1 MHKSAAEVFLCC
13 GIDVSAAH
21 LVVALEGEGGRGLQ
35 RSFPNRATGHQAL
48 IAWLQKNGIPVRI
61 CLEAT
66 GLYSLD
72 LALALHAAEG
82 IEVAVLN
89 PKKVN
94 RFAAT
99 LCRSKTDP
107 ADAQVLAEY
116 AHRMPFQPWHP
127 PQAAALELRAIT
139 RHIAALTQQHTQES
153 NRLHAISASTIGS
166 RCVKQDLK
174 RCLRDLQHRIE
185 KMRDAAQTLIDQD
198 AELRPRFALLLSMPG
213 IGEVSALNLLGE
225 LALLAPGLTVRQWVA
240 HSGLDPA
247 HHDSGTSVHKRS
259 RISRAGNRYLR
270 RALYMPAL
278 VAVRHDPH
286 LRHFYQSLG
295 RAPQSQTA
303 SPHGRCSQ
311 DAARHLR
318 HVPFAVRLR
327 RSQTLTEN
335 RNHCSGSCGLKDR
348 FSCTSPEK
356 ITLDSQERIFAKNAK
371 GWATR
376 PHPLPLRSPWPH
388 RNANRRYSARRSGS
402 QGCYC
407 FTAESF

>member
-247 HHDSGTSVHKRS
+247 HHDSGASVHKRS

-286 LRHFYQSLG
+286 LRHFY
-295 RAPQSQTA
+295 RALV
-303 SPHGRCSQ
+303 
-311 DAARHLR
+311 ARHKAKLQALM
-318 HVPFAVRLR
+318 AVARKMLHAIFGMF
-327 RSQTLTEN
+327 RSQSAYDGAKL
-335 RNHCSGSCGLKDR
+335 L
-348 FSCTSPEK
+348 PK
-356 ITLDSQERIFAKNAK
+356 IEI
-371 GWATR
+371 
-376 PHPLPLRSPWPH
+376 
-388 RNANRRYSARRSGS
+388 
-402 QGCYC
+402 
-407 FTAESF
+407 TALAHVA